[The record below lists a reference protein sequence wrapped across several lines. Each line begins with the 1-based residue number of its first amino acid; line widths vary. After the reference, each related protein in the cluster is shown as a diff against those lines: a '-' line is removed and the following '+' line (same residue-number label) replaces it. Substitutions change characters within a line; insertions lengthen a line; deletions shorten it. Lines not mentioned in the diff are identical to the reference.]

1 MTAIFKEV
9 GSHMSYF

>member
-1 MTAIFKEV
+1 MTAIFKEL

>member
-1 MTAIFKEV
+1 MTAIFKES